1 MSSGGRPGRGGVLP
15 PPPGRLESGCL
26 SRSPSQS
33 RGGTVQ
39 VCGFLLPTQ
48 ASRGTGEGRQEPGF
62 MSTYCVP
69 GTSCVTLFIL
79 VTGTASFS
87 RRRQGS
93 ARSGPRKGHADLGSS
108 QPGPGGLEAPGG
120 SSSPGSSV
128 SFFLCLSAFC
138 SRRSSTA
145 WAPSGERLSCLS
157 HQTCLCLG
165 SGGSVDPREAGGVP
179 FPTCPQPGPG
189 HWDMYLG
196 DIVVAFWA
204 GHLPGGSFQSH
215 ELLAG
220 GGESPVGR
228 A

>member
-15 PPPGRLESGCL
+15 PPPVRLESGCL

-33 RGGTVQ
+33 SGGDSSGVR
-39 VCGFLLPTQ
+39 LLIAPPPQ
-48 ASRGTGEGRQEPGF
+48 ASRSTGEGRQELGF

-87 RRRQGS
+87 RRWQGS
-93 ARSGPRKGHADLGSS
+93 ARSGPRKGHADSGSS
-108 QPGPGGLEAPGG
+108 QPGPGGLEAPAGG

-128 SFFLCLSAFC
+128 SFFVCLSAFC
-138 SRRSSTA
+138 SWRSSTA

-165 SGGSVDPREAGGVP
+165 SGGSVDPREARDVP
-179 FPTCPQPGPG
+179 FPT
-189 HWDMYLG
+189 
-196 DIVVAFWA
+196 
-204 GHLPGGSFQSH
+204 
-215 ELLAG
+215 
-220 GGESPVGR
+220 
-228 A
+228 